1 MPFAPRFPRWAPP
14 LALVALLL
22 FALGLAAAPAR
33 PLTSSPPSPW
43 PAAADADLLVGLKG
57 AGAEAALR
65 RELDA
70 TGAEVVSRNE
80 PLHLLVVRPRPGEAG
95 RLTARLRRHPA
106 VRYVE
111 ADREHAVTSL
121 ATPSDPLYREGG
133 QWNLDAVHAPEAW
146 DLLPPGGSTI
156 VAVLDTGLD
165 YGHPEFRGQT
175 ARGGCSAAL
184 ETCGTS
190 NQEPQDV
197 LGHGT
202 HVAGIIGA
210 ATDNGTG
217 IASVSGGRVAILP
230 IQVLTRRSGLV
241 KVSTVVNAITYAVDQ
256 GARVINMSFGGECGE
271 RGSRAEQDALRYA
284 AARDVVIVVAAGND
298 GGCREGRFPADDPN
312 VIAVAATDRN
322 DAAAPFTDT
331 GPSVAIAAPGV
342 RILSTIPVA
351 LGEYATA
358 SGTSMAAPHVAAA
371 AALLFQVPGAT
382 KAKVEG
388 WLLSTCDPIRIDVR
402 CGGRL
407 NLYRAVHLAVKG
419 FDPAKG
425 PPAPSS
431 TVTPTPPPTPS
442 PTPAPAASEPRPA
455 STPEHVAFAEPT
467 PTPPADSGEGAPDEE
482 PPPPD
487 EDAPTAL
494 TLSPSSPR
502 PLGPPPLL
510 VGEGPARPPR
520 AVRS

>member
-1 MPFAPRFPRWAPP
+1 MPIVSRLPRQVPP
-14 LALVALLL
+14 LALLSLLL
-22 FALGLAAAPAR
+22 IAFCVVAAPAS
-33 PLTSSPPSPW
+33 PLMPV
-43 PAAADADLLVGLKG
+43 AADADLLVGLKG
-57 AGAEAALR
+57 AGAEATLR
-65 RELDA
+65 RELAAAD
-70 TGAEVVSRNE
+70 AEVVSRNAS
-80 PLHLLVVRPRPGEAG
+80 LHLVVVRPRPGEAG
-95 RLTARLRRHPA
+95 RLMARLRRHPA
-106 VRYVE
+106 VRYAE
-111 ADREHAVTSL
+111 PDHERAITPL
-121 ATPSDPLYREGG
+121 AAPSDPLYREGG

-146 DLLPPGGSTI
+146 DLLPPGGSTV

-165 YGHPEFRGQT
+165 YGHPEFRGQI
-175 ARGGCSAAL
+175 ARGGCSTAL
-184 ETCGTS
+184 ETCGTTIAGE
-190 NQEPQDV
+190 EPRDV

-210 ATDNGTG
+210 ATDNRIG
-217 IASVSGGRVAILP
+217 IASVSGGRVSLLP

-241 KVSTVVNAITYAVDQ
+241 KVSTIVNAITYAVDQ

-312 VIAVAATDRN
+312 VIAVAATDRS

-382 KAKVEG
+382 KAKVEQ

-419 FDPAKG
+419 FDPAKA
-425 PPAPSS
+425 PPAP
-431 TVTPTPPPTPS
+431 TATPPPATPS
-442 PTPAPAASEPRPA
+442 PTPSPVTAGPQPTPDLTPSAA
-455 STPEHVAFAEPT
+455 STPEPGAPPAEPMPSDEGT
-467 PTPPADSGEGAPDEE
+467 PSEE
-482 PPPPD
+482 P
-487 EDAPTAL
+487 APEAAF
-494 TLSPSSPR
+494 PSAR
-502 PLGPPPLL
+502 
-510 VGEGPARPPR
+510 PARIT
-520 AVRS
+520 RS

>member
-1 MPFAPRFPRWAPP
+1 MPIMSRLLRRAPP

-22 FALGLAAAPAR
+22 IVFCVVAAPLNA
-33 PLTSSPPSPW
+33 
-43 PAAADADLLVGLKG
+43 PAAADADVLVGIKG
-57 AGAEAALR
+57 TDAEAALR

-70 TGAEVVSRNE
+70 AGAVVVSRNA
-80 PLHLLVVRPRPGEAG
+80 PLRLLVVRPRPGEAG
-95 RLTARLRRHPA
+95 RLIARLRRHPA
-106 VRYVE
+106 VRYAE
-111 ADREHAVTSL
+111 PDRERSVGAL

-146 DLLPPGGSTI
+146 DLLPPGGSTT

-165 YGHPEFRGQT
+165 YGHPEFRGQI
-175 ARGGCSAAL
+175 ARGGCSAVF

-190 NQEPQDV
+190 NEEPRDV

-210 ATDNGTG
+210 ATDNRIG
-217 IASVSGGRVAILP
+217 IASVSGGRVSLLP

-241 KVSTVVNAITYAVDQ
+241 KISTIVNAITYAVDR
-256 GARVINMSFGGECGE
+256 GARVINMSFGGDCGE

-284 AARDVVIVVAAGND
+284 ATRDVVIVVAAGND

-322 DAAAPFTDT
+322 DAPAPFTDT

-351 LGEYATA
+351 LGEYAIA

-382 KAKVEG
+382 KAKVEE

-419 FDPAKG
+419 FDPAKA
-425 PPAPSS
+425 PP
-431 TVTPTPPPTPS
+431 TPTATPTALTPTPS
-442 PTPAPAASEPRPA
+442 PASGREAAEGRGEGQPTP
-455 STPEHVAFAEPT
+455 TPDLTPLAEPT
-467 PTPPADSGEGAPDEE
+467 PTPAASPEEEAPPSEPTPSDEDMSHTLD
-482 PPPPD
+482 PPP
-487 EDAPTAL
+487 AT
-494 TLSPSSPR
+494 THSR
-502 PLGPPPLL
+502 G
-510 VGEGPARPPR
+510 
-520 AVRS
+520 

>member
-1 MPFAPRFPRWAPP
+1 MLRPARVSR
-14 LALVALLL
+14 LSGITLIVALSLL
-22 FALGLAAAPAR
+22 VMAMRSVPSWSPAPEWDDAVLVGYKEGAEGGLTRELAA
-33 PLTSSPPSPW
+33 
-43 PAAADADLLVGLKG
+43 V
-57 AGAEAALR
+57 GAEIVA
-65 RELDA
+65 
-70 TGAEVVSRNE
+70 RNE
-80 PLHLLVVRPRPGEAG
+80 PLHLLVVQPRPGASG
-95 RLTARLRRHPA
+95 RLIARLRRLPA

-111 ADREHAVTSL
+111 PDRERALTPL

-146 DLLPPGGSTI
+146 DLLPPGGNTI

-165 YGHPEFRGQT
+165 YQHPEFQGQT

-190 NQEPQDV
+190 NEEPRDV
-197 LGHGT
+197 IGHGT

-210 ATDNGTG
+210 ATDNRIG
-217 IASVSGGRVAILP
+217 IASVSGGRVSILP

-241 KVSTVVNAITYAVDQ
+241 KVSTIVNALTYAVNQ

-322 DAAAPFTDT
+322 DAPAPFTDT

-342 RILSTIPVA
+342 RILSTIPLA

-382 KAKVEG
+382 KAKVEQ

-425 PPAPSS
+425 PPQPTP
-431 TVTPTPPPTPS
+431 TVTPPPTPTPS
-442 PTPAPAASEPRPA
+442 PTA
-455 STPEHVAFAEPT
+455 STAGSQPT
-467 PTPPADSGEGAPDEE
+467 STPDEGAPPAAPVPSDEGAPTEE
-482 PPPPD
+482 P
-487 EDAPTAL
+487 APETAL
-494 TLSPSSPR
+494 
-502 PLGPPPLL
+502 PPTR
-510 VGEGPARPPR
+510 PARI
-520 AVRS
+520 ARS

>member
-1 MPFAPRFPRWAPP
+1 MPIVSHLSRRVPP
-14 LALVALLL
+14 LALLSLLL
-22 FALGLAAAPAR
+22 IAFCVVAAPTL
-33 PLTSSPPSPW
+33 PLVPV
-43 PAAADADLLVGLKG
+43 AADADVLVGLKG
-57 AGAEAALR
+57 TDAEAALR
-65 RELDA
+65 RELDG
-70 TGAEVVSRNE
+70 TGAVVVSRNA
-80 PLHLLVVRPRPGEAG
+80 PLRLLVVRPRPGEAG
-95 RLTARLRRHPA
+95 RLIARLRRHPA
-106 VRYVE
+106 VRYAE
-111 ADREHAVTSL
+111 PDRERSVGAL

-146 DLLPPGGSTI
+146 DLLPPGGSTT

-165 YGHPEFRGQT
+165 YGHPEFRGQI
-175 ARGGCSAAL
+175 ARGGCSAVF

-190 NQEPQDV
+190 NEEPQDV

-210 ATDNGTG
+210 ATDNRIG
-217 IASVSGGRVAILP
+217 IASVSGGRVSLLP

-241 KVSTVVNAITYAVDQ
+241 KISTIVNAITYAVDR
-256 GARVINMSFGGECGE
+256 GARVINMSFGGDCGE

-284 AARDVVIVVAAGND
+284 ASRDVVIVVAAGND

-322 DAAAPFTDT
+322 DAPAPFTDT

-382 KAKVEG
+382 KAKVEQ

-419 FDPAKG
+419 FDPAKA
-425 PPAPSS
+425 PPTPTA
-431 TVTPTPPPTPS
+431 TPTPTPTPAPS
-442 PTPAPAASEPRPA
+442 PTPAPAMAGPQ
-455 STPEHVAFAEPT
+455 PT
-467 PTPPADSGEGAPDEE
+467 PTPEALPEE
-482 PPPPD
+482 PAPPEEPTSPA
-487 EDAPTAL
+487 EEVLPEEASAGPHPEPAPHQSL
-494 TLSPSSPR
+494 TR
-502 PLGPPPLL
+502 
-510 VGEGPARPPR
+510 
-520 AVRS
+520 